1 MWCTPATLVKD
12 VAEAA
17 LGAGAARGT
26 ESVCELGMPT
36 THVGDVAG
44 QQVRGGRDREGR
56 EETDGVDAANVRQ
69 GSARYERRESAE
81 LTTHG
86 VARVVQRGGAGHR
99 KGAEAAAAEHLA
111 QGDDD
116 WILLKYGGRGER
128 ERRWRSHG
136 VSEREVAPHGDVM
149 EFFGSVS
156 WPSRSRSRR
165 A

>member
-1 MWCTPATLVKD
+1 
-12 VAEAA
+12 
-17 LGAGAARGT
+17 
-26 ESVCELGMPT
+26 
-36 THVGDVAG
+36 
-44 QQVRGGRDREGR
+44 
-56 EETDGVDAANVRQ
+56 
-69 GSARYERRESAE
+69 
-81 LTTHG
+81 
-86 VARVVQRGGAGHR
+86 VQRGGAGHR

-116 WILLKYGGRGER
+116 HWILLKYGGRGER

-136 VSEREVAPHGDVM
+136 VREREVAPHGDVM